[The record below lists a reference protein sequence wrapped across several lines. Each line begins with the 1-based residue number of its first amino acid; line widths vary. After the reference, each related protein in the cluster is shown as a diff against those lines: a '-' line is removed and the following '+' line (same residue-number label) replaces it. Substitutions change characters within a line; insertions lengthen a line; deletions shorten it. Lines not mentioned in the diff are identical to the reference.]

1 VLYIFGYQYLYFF
14 NWQNPEGIEKV
25 SSTLEQL
32 YLTSHLYGGN
42 ASYIETWYETWL
54 EDPDAVPEQWRRYF
68 ESMPAAETPE
78 TGHLEVGK
86 RFLNLPL
93 GSKGYPATSTEFT
106 DHKQA
111 SVSRLINSYRIR
123 GHEVAKLD
131 PMGKPH
137 HAPVADLKLDFHD
150 LNESDLEHEFDT
162 GSLAVAASR
171 MKLKDI
177 LELCERVYCKSIGT
191 EYMHMVDTVK
201 RDWMRERLEGSQ
213 GLYNVSNDGRLRI
226 LQMLTA
232 AEGLEKYLHTKYV
245 GQKRFSLEGGDSL
258 IPLLHET
265 MLYAGSHEVEE
276 VVIGMAHRG
285 RLNVLVNILGKSP
298 SMLFDEFEGKH
309 AESDPDRP
317 GDVKYHLGFASDI
330 RTPGGEVHMALAFN
344 PSHLEIIN
352 PVVVGSARARL
363 VRRRDTTMDTVMPIL
378 IHGDAAFAGQGVVM
392 ELFQMSEV
400 RGFAVGGTMHIVI
413 NNQIGFTISNK
424 LDTRSTLY
432 CTAIAKMVHAPIFHV
447 NADDPE
453 AVHHVMKIACDFRQ
467 EFNRDVVIDL
477 ICYRKHGHNEADEPS
492 ATQPMMYKTIRSM
505 QTTRQKYAYDLVKR
519 GIIDPDYP
527 QMLMD
532 EYRRKLDDGE
542 QVADVES
549 HPRNNKHAA
558 KWQNFNHRTGYTGSG
573 FATGVDIAEIK
584 RLSEK
589 MTQLPEGFTLH
600 PRVKK
605 IIDDR
610 HKMSL
615 GKMRLDWGFCET
627 VAYASLIRS
636 GTGLRLVGQDSG
648 RGTFFHRHA
657 VLHNQIDGSQHT
669 PLTDINPQVDVNI
682 IDSLLSEEAVLGFE
696 YGYATAAPET
706 LVIWEAQFGD
716 FVNGA
721 QVVIDQFLS
730 SGEAKWGRLCGLV
743 LFLPHGYEGQ
753 GPEHSSARLERFMQ
767 LCSNDNIQVCVPTTP
782 AQMFH
787 MIRRQ
792 IVMSTRKPLI
802 VMTPKSLLRNKASTS
817 TLDELANGG
826 FQLII
831 DDGRITDKDQ
841 VKRIVMCSGKVYYDL
856 IDALAETKQQDIAV
870 VRVEQLYPI
879 PHQELSYIFNSYPS
893 NCEVAW
899 CQEEPRNQG
908 AYYQTMHNLLA
919 DMHEGQALY
928 YAGRPSSASPA
939 VGYYSVHNEEQNK
952 LVKEAITIGAGQ
964 KQR

>member
-1 VLYIFGYQYLYFF
+1 MSQLFLFQHLYFF
-14 NWQNPEGIEKV
+14 NWQNPKGKEIV
-25 SSTLEQL
+25 SSKLEQL

-42 ASYIETWYETWL
+42 ASFIETWYETWL
-54 EDPDAVPEQWRRYF
+54 EDPDAVPEQWRKYF
-68 ESMPAAETPE
+68 ESMPAAEAPE
-78 TGHLEVGK
+78 TGHIEVGE
-86 RFLNLPL
+86 RFRNLPL
-93 GSKGYPATSTEFT
+93 SNKGYPGTTTEFT

-137 HAPVADLKLDFHD
+137 HAPVADLQLDFHD
-150 LNESDLEHEFDT
+150 LNTNDLEHEFDT
-162 GSLAVAASR
+162 GSLAVAAPR
-171 MKLKDI
+171 MRLKDI
-177 LELCERVYCKSIGT
+177 LELCERVYCQSIGT
-191 EYMHMVDTVK
+191 EYMHMVDTAK
-201 RDWMRERLEGSQ
+201 RDWMRERLEGSE
-213 GLYNVSNDGRLRI
+213 GFYDVTNDDRLRI

-265 MLYAGSHEVEE
+265 MLYAGAHDVEE

-298 SMLFDEFEGKH
+298 SMLFDEFEGNH
-309 AESDPDRP
+309 AKNDPDRP

-330 RTPGGEVHMALAFN
+330 QTPGGEVHMALAFN

-352 PVVVGSARARL
+352 PVVAGSARARL
-363 VRRRDTTMDTVMPIL
+363 VRRRDTTLDTVMPIL
-378 IHGDAAFAGQGVVM
+378 VHGDAAFSGQGVVM

-413 NNQIGFTISNK
+413 NNQIGFTTSNL

-477 ICYRKHGHNEADEPS
+477 ICYRRHGHNEADEPS
-492 ATQPMMYKTIRSM
+492 ATQPMMYKTIRGM
-505 QTTRQKYAYDLVKR
+505 KTTRQKYAEDLVKR
-519 GIIDPDYP
+519 GIIESDFP

-549 HPRNNKHAA
+549 HPRTNKHAA
-558 KWQNFNHRTGYTGSG
+558 KWQSFDHGGGYDGSG
-573 FATGVDIAEIK
+573 IETGVNIAEIK
-584 RLSEK
+584 SLAEK

-600 PRVKK
+600 PRVRK
-605 IIDDR
+605 IYDDR
-610 HKMSL
+610 QKMAR
-615 GKMRLDWGFCET
+615 GKLRLDWGFCET
-627 VAYASLIRS
+627 AAYASLIRN

-657 VLHNQIDGSQHT
+657 VLHNQVDGSIYT
-669 PLTDINPQVDVNI
+669 PLTEIDPQLDVTI

-730 SGEAKWGRLCGLV
+730 SGEAKWSRLCGLV

-817 TLDELANGG
+817 TLDELASGG
-826 FQLII
+826 FQLVI
-831 DDGRITDKDQ
+831 DDERNVDKSG
-841 VKRIVMCSGKVYYDL
+841 VKRVVMCSGKVYYDL
-856 IDALAETKQQDIAV
+856 IDALAETPQDDIAV

-879 PHQELSYIFNSYPS
+879 PHAELSYIFNSYPA
-893 NCEVAW
+893 NCEIAW

-908 AYYQTMHNLLA
+908 AWYQTMHNLRS

-939 VGYYSVHNEEQNK
+939 VGYFLVHLEEQK
-952 LVKEAITIGAGQ
+952 SLVTEAITIGAGQ
-964 KQR
+964 RY